1 MRSKGR
7 ASPSGTSTYSGS
19 SINSSIPSLSRYS
32 TINSVDSTFFRRYT
46 EMTAAEI
53 EPLFQKFL
61 ENMNIK
67 GEKAEEMKKMPI
79 EKKQHMLEQN
89 QKRDN
94 AVPPN
99 QQPQYFAK
107 SIINAFQHQNGDE
120 IQEVIKSLK
129 ISLSS
134 FSVYWIDEFCQ
145 IGGVGLLCK
154 MANKLI
160 SLYQND
166 ALNGE
171 NKGFHNNEKMRHK
184 SFALFLDI
192 TVNIINC
199 IRSIANTW
207 PGIRC
212 CMKRHSNVAYTLLE
226 ILQALENEIC
236 HFDKRSMNAFESLN
250 CSVFRLLSSIAFF
263 DNSTVEYEPSEQ
275 SGFELITKDM
285 IKFTQSYKTEP
296 FLIIIE
302 LMKFSGKEC
311 CIQGLTLIN
320 VLLSRIPKDV
330 DGGWMMR
337 IKYRMKL
344 YSCGFS
350 KLIPI
355 LQEYSVN
362 DSKMSNCLD
371 QFLQERDTDH
381 NELCSKLDIASQNY
395 ETIDDTIT
403 AIMGYYK
410 NSPYSGILNN
420 VLHHFL
426 FVPDDNHCRKSYL
439 VLLDGIMSELFNDYS
454 PFDNNWFEKTDKEF
468 FNNVLATLDG
478 KYGDSDEFITKKLKK
493 IVAEK
498 EEAEIMQSEYYKK
511 IEEYKKECSLLRE
524 HINDPTKPLPEETTC
539 NLQPPKEIF
548 ESKVTSSNIPLSPK
562 GPPPLSTNKS
572 TIGPPP
578 PPPPPPLLNSKVK
591 GGGPPPPPLPPPNK
605 SGGPPCPPL
614 LSGKKGMGPPLVI
627 GNTGPKLPEFL
638 KEKKKYNTKKT
649 LKKVQ
654 IQSSIIK
661 PVNINKE
668 SFWTE
673 TVEDKWEKEN
683 ILKFLNDNF
692 ESNMNKSS
700 NKDTIYGDIGT
711 LKRKAKIAKVITDDK
726 ILQRVSIFYGSSKM
740 TAQKWFEII
749 TSIDDKELNGDILVE
764 LKSALPP
771 PEIMNQLKEI
781 PEKEYNSLP
790 AGEAFVASL
799 SKIPA
804 LPLRLDLLA
813 FRANFKSVTDEL
825 KGQVSTITDCL
836 DNIYESK
843 GFKAWLELVLFTIN
857 YMGQSNKNFVNVF
870 AYKMNAL
877 SKLADTKSIDQNETL
892 LHTLIKIFEAS
903 SYGSLINFP
912 RNDFI
917 HLATA
922 SKISYDEM
930 MINIQMFK
938 QNVKKLSNYLS
949 NYQTF
954 NEKKDK
960 FKQVMPTFLDK
971 ATTTET
977 ILDKMTLKMDSKWK
991 KVVDYFSY
999 DPKTYPMS
1007 EFFDDLLK
1015 FKGLYEQ
1022 AYNEI
1027 KEKENLQKAEKK
1039 KVVNTNI
1046 STQKSRKLPNTSEE
1060 KCFVLKTNQKS
1071 VGIMD
1076 EIENHL
1082 NNLAS
1087 YKVVRSPRR
1096 HRERH
1101 LSKSKAPL
1109 SEENTRARVYRNC
1122 KQVNKNSSGEGDVL
1136 ARKLAGEALE
1146 KFKEVS
1152 NDCEKSSTTLT
1163 NQINEN
1169 IEPVTTAKKLLSRLN
1184 EL

>member
-46 EMTAAEI
+46 EMTDAEI

-79 EKKQHMLEQN
+79 EKKQHMLEQSE
-89 QKRDN
+89 KREN

-120 IQEVIKSLK
+120 IQDVIKSLK
-129 ISLSS
+129 ISLSN

-154 MANKLI
+154 MASKLI
-160 SLYQND
+160 DLYQKD
-166 ALNGE
+166 ALSGE
-171 NKGFHNNEKMRHK
+171 SKGLHINEKIRYK

-199 IRSIANTW
+199 IRNIANTW

-226 ILQALENEIC
+226 ILQALENETI
-236 HFDKRSMNAFESLN
+236 HLDKKCMSLFESLN

-285 IKFTQSYKTEP
+285 IKFSQCYKKEP

-320 VLLSRIPKDV
+320 VLLSRIPKEV
-330 DGGWMMR
+330 DSGWMMR

-355 LQEYSVN
+355 LQEYSTC

-381 NELCSKLDIASQNY
+381 SELCSKLDIASQNY

-403 AIMGYYK
+403 AIMAYYK
-410 NSPYSGILNN
+410 NSPYSGVLNN

-426 FVPDDNHCRKSYL
+426 FIPDDDHCRKSYL

-454 PFDNNWFEKTDKEF
+454 PFDSNWFEKTDRDF
-468 FNNVLATLDG
+468 FNNIISTLDG
-478 KYGDSDEFITKKLKK
+478 KHGDSDEFIEKKLKK

-511 IEEYKKECSLLRE
+511 IEEYMKECTLLRE
-524 HINDPTKPLPEETTC
+524 HIKDPTKPLPPETTC
-539 NLQPPKEIF
+539 HLQPPKEIF
-548 ESKVTSSNIPLSPK
+548 ESKTAPSNVPPPPP
-562 GPPPLSTNKS
+562 GPPPLPTNKG
-572 TIGPPP
+572 TIGPP
-578 PPPPPPLLNSKVK
+578 PPPPPPLLNSKG
-591 GGGPPPPPLPPPNK
+591 GGGPPPPPLPSSNK
-605 SGGPPCPPL
+605 SGGPPCPSLP
-614 LSGKKGMGPPLVI
+614 GKGGMGPPPPI
-627 GNTGPKLPEFL
+627 FGNLPPKLPEFL
-638 KEKKKYNTKKT
+638 KEKKKYSTKKA

-654 IQSSIIK
+654 VQSSVIK
-661 PVNINKE
+661 PTNINKE
-668 SFWTE
+668 SFW
-673 TVEDKWEKEN
+673 VGVIEDKWEKDS
-683 ILKFLNDNF
+683 ILKFLNENF
-692 ESNMNKSS
+692 ESNVNKNS
-700 NKDTIYGDIGT
+700 NKDSIYADIGT
-711 LKRKAKIAKVITDDK
+711 IKRKTKVAKVITDDK
-726 ILQRVSIFYGSSKM
+726 ILQRISIFYGSSKK
-740 TAQKWFEII
+740 TTQKWFDII
-749 TSIDDKELNGDILVE
+749 TSIDDKELNGDILIE

-781 PEKEYNSLP
+781 PEKEYGSMP
-790 AGEAFVASL
+790 VGEAFVAYL

-857 YMGQSNKNFVNVF
+857 YMGQSNKNFVSIF
-870 AYKMNAL
+870 GYKMSAL
-877 SKLADTKSIDQNETL
+877 SKLADTKSVDQNETL
-892 LHTLIKIFEAS
+892 LHSLIKIFETS
-903 SYGSLINFP
+903 SYGNLINFP
-912 RNDFI
+912 RNDFL

-922 SKISYDEM
+922 SKISYEEM
-930 MINIQMFK
+930 MANIQVFK

-954 NEKKDK
+954 NEKKDN
-960 FKQVMPTFLDK
+960 FKQVMPNFLDK

-977 ILDKMTLKMDSKWK
+977 ILDKMTLKMEAKWK

-1027 KEKENLQKAEKK
+1027 KEKEKVMKK
-1039 KVVNTNI
+1039 ENEKVVNSNTVKRKAK
-1046 STQKSRKLPNTSEE
+1046 KSPDPTERR
-1060 KCFVLKTNQKS
+1060 CFVLKTNQKS

-1101 LSKSKAPL
+1101 LSKSKGPL
-1109 SEENTRARVYRNC
+1109 SEENTRSRVYRDY
-1122 KQVNKNSSGEGDVL
+1122 KQTNSNSNGEGNVIS
-1136 ARKLAGEALE
+1136 KQLAGEALE
-1146 KFKEVS
+1146 KFKEVLS
-1152 NDCEKSSTTLT
+1152 DCNQTSTTLT
-1163 NQINEN
+1163 SQINEN
-1169 IEPVTTAKKLLSRLN
+1169 VEPKTTAKKLLSRLN